1 MYHGTVSGDDL
12 LFKDE
17 EARIKAV
24 INGLETKL
32 KIKRGEP
39 PSKNKTIEI
48 KKLEERIYILNA
60 QVEGI
65 RRQNKRKTNR
75 RTALPKPEKSEPEP
89 EPEYVSD
96 EQTTESD
103 YEVYDA
109 DEEEDKKEKGK
120 KEKDKK
126 KSQGSCCGSRPSGKL
141 KKTRKKRKRK
151 QTKKRKK
158 KKQTRKYKKLR

>member
-1 MYHGTVSGDDL
+1 MYLGTVSGDDL
-12 LFKDE
+12 LFKDS
-17 EARIKAV
+17 EAQIKAV

-32 KIKRGEP
+32 EIKRGEP

-60 QVEGI
+60 QVEAI

-75 RTALPKPEKSEPEP
+75 RTTLPKPEKSEPEP
-89 EPEYVSD
+89 EKDTETENDSGSEYEIYFGTRKMD
-96 EQTTESD
+96 E
-103 YEVYDA
+103 
-109 DEEEDKKEKGK
+109 K
-120 KEKDKK
+120 KK

-151 QTKKRKK
+151 QTKRRRKK
-158 KKQTRKYKKLR
+158 KKQTRRYKKLK